1 MGDNNEH
8 EDVYEQLKQAHE
20 HIRWLEQEVAR
31 LHRLLNNPWSFSDG
45 FKTTK
50 STSDNT

>member
-1 MGDNNEH
+1 MEEKD
-8 EDVYEQLKQAHE
+8 EQTLERLKNDLRCAHD

-45 FKTTK
+45 FRTPREK
-50 STSDNT
+50 

>member
-1 MGDNNEH
+1 MGEIKKL
-8 EDVYEQLKQAHE
+8 EAELKQAQD

-45 FKTTK
+45 FKTPK
-50 STSDNT
+50 STTENT